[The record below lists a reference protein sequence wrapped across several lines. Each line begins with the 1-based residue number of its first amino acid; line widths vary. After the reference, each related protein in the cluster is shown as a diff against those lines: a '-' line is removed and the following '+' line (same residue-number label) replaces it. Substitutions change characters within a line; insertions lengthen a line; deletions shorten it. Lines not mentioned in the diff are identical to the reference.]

1 MFRIC
6 RAEFKKLFYKPS
18 IYILAGV
25 LIFVLACCSFL
36 YSPNDR
42 PQAYVTPSSQSVNTV
57 SKFYTELNGTL
68 TNSFNSFD
76 KLVEN
81 ARDFANKYSTE
92 DNTIESLKSEV
103 QSMYAQYERFRSSL
117 DRGSELTTEDEREAF
132 INSFSTFKQS
142 YTDKVGKY
150 DSLFNGVSAA
160 SKQEIH
166 VLTNAKLNRKILQQV
181 TQWHDDMANFVSNNS
196 GNEPAIN
203 EFVVSIGSTFSTT
216 LMSYIEE
223 LKPFSPDLEY
233 VNSLYDYIDTAEAR
247 NAELRAEIDAFYQ
260 EHKDGTENTLPSN
273 IDKLSELVTKYKLHC
288 QEIYELVT
296 NGIYLNALQDYKA
309 SQLNNFYGL
318 EKFNY
323 YEAQEE
329 QSRLL
334 YYSANGTCSMDY
346 ANSFNFL
353 ETSNFEINC
362 YDFSYYALRLCLF
375 IIVIYVVTVA
385 ATTITGELQ
394 SGTMKMLAIRPYKRE
409 KILGGKLLATLL
421 IGIILIL
428 VSAVATLVIGL
439 ISYGGASLPVLV
451 VFNSTSAVAMSPI
464 ALYLIVLATLT
475 IEMTF
480 FVLLAMA
487 ISLLFKSQIGSV
499 AVSILA
505 FFGTLVLNTLLGKAS
520 WLAIL
525 PFTNINLYKY
535 FGSSFIASSN
545 DFLASVL
552 TSPVATGM
560 NFWISAVYTFV
571 TLIGLTVLIFEVFK
585 RRDIR

>member
-42 PQAYVTPSSQSVNTV
+42 PQAYVTPSSPTINTV
-57 SKFYTELNGTL
+57 SKFYTELNGNL
-68 TNSFNSFD
+68 SNSLNYYDSFLD
-76 KLVEN
+76 D
-81 ARDFANKYSTE
+81 ARDFVDAYVTE
-92 DNTIESLKSEV
+92 DNTIELLLSEV
-103 QSMYAQYERFRSSL
+103 DNMFAKYELFRDSLERGSSL
-117 DRGSELTTEDEREAF
+117 DTSEMRENF
-132 INSFSTFKQS
+132 IQSFTTFKNLYS
-142 YTDKVGKY
+142 DKVGKY
-150 DSLFNGVSAA
+150 DNQFNGVSAVN
-160 SKQEIH
+160 KQEIH

-181 TQWHDDMANFVSNNS
+181 TQWHDDMANFVSNHS
-196 GNEPAIN
+196 GNEREIN
-203 EFVVSIGSTFSTT
+203 AFVMEIGSKFSPI
-216 LMSYIEE
+216 LASLINE
-223 LKPFSPDLEY
+223 LKPFNPDLEY
-233 VNSLYDYIDTAEAR
+233 VNSLYDYLDNAEAR
-247 NAELRAEIDAFYQ
+247 NAELRAEIDEFY
-260 EHKDGTENTLPSN
+260 ETHKDGAENTRTAN
-273 IDKLSELVTKYKLHC
+273 IDQLSVLATKYREHC
-288 QEIYELVT
+288 KEALELVT
-296 NGIYLNALQDYKA
+296 NGIYLNALQDYK
-309 SQLNNFYGL
+309 SVHLNSFYGL
-318 EKFNY
+318 EKFDY
-323 YEAQEE
+323 YQAQEE

-334 YYSANGTCSMDY
+334 YYSANSTCSMDY
-346 ANSFNFL
+346 ANPFNLL
-353 ETSNFEINC
+353 EPSNFELNC

-375 IIVIYVVTVA
+375 IIVIYVVTIA

-394 SGTMKMLAIRPYKRE
+394 AGTMKMLAIRPYKRE

-421 IGIILIL
+421 IGVILIL

-439 ISYGGASLPVLV
+439 ISYGGASLPILV
-451 VFNSTSAVAMSPI
+451 VFNATSAVSMSPI
-464 ALYLIVLATLT
+464 VLYIIMLATLV
-475 IEMTF
+475 IEMIF

-505 FFGTLVLNTLLGKAS
+505 FFGTLVLNTLLGKVS

-535 FGSSFIASSN
+535 FGSSFVSANN
-545 DFLASVL
+545 DFLSSVL

-560 NFWISAVYTFV
+560 NFWISAVYSLIS
-571 TLIGLTVLIFEVFK
+571 LIGLTVIIFEVFK